1 MKPKS
6 MKEKPRGAMMNILR
20 IKMIDAG
27 NLLKE
32 LDDALDKVVAKKE
45 PESFLKP
52 STLKIEEYQK
62 SIRQI
67 QAQFTDAP
75 KFNEEG
81 AYPQFLSC
89 GLLQVRGKNGANME
103 FLLPKVYPFPPK
115 SLYIE
120 HEKDGQ
126 FLREMLMHLLSSA
139 PLVQLEVI
147 LVDALSLGGIFN
159 LARRLLDK
167 DNDFIYQQRIL
178 TERKEIEEALK
189 HLYEYLKV
197 NLQEKLAG
205 FRDFAHYNEEATDR
219 LPLKVL
225 FLSGVDALS
234 QNALYYLEKIMRF
247 GSKNGVLSFVNLE
260 SEKNN
265 KSAEDLKKHAE
276 FFRDTTSFERFK
288 YLNVEVI
295 NDQGIKSQHMK
306 DFADKIKAYYE
317 KKKAVK
323 RELKDLQR
331 DKEFWT
337 ESSQYEVSVP
347 VGWDINHTEV
357 CFKICKE
364 QNHTLICDHSGSGKS
379 NFLHVLIQNLAFYYD
394 PDEVQLFLLDYKEG
408 VEFNAYTDPNI
419 LEHARLVSVA
429 SSVGFGVSFLSWL
442 CDEIKKRSELFKQFN
457 VKDLSDYRKHEK
469 MPRLIVVI
477 DEFQVLFS
485 DNSTKGKEGVERSL
499 NTLLKKGRSYGVHL
513 VLATQTMRGGEIDS
527 SIKAQIANRIA
538 LPMDA
543 DDSTKILDDDV
554 ACELVRPEGI
564 FNNNGGHQKYHTKMS
579 IPKAPDDFKSF
590 LTKIHAEFNQRNL
603 TPIDRKIYNGE
614 TPLKMPNT
622 LKANE
627 MRLHLGKKVDYEQKD
642 LIVEFESNESHLL
655 VVSQDLNARIALMK
669 LLFQN
674 IKSANK
680 ELVFCN
686 KEKRLIRSFDVQKEY
701 GITPIENA
709 LNALDATTNRPNS
722 ALVIDNLNEAK
733 EWHDKVGAEKLKSFL
748 EKATD
753 NEQYCVIFV
762 HDFKQIKTN
771 YHFDKLR
778 ELLSNHFKQC
788 LAFRCN
794 GENLN
799 AIKNNLPPPSA
810 LNNLN
815 ALLIEL
821 SKDSVTE
828 FRPFSL

>member
-1 MKPKS
+1 
-6 MKEKPRGAMMNILR
+6 
-20 IKMIDAG
+20 MIDAG

-32 LDDALDKVVAKKE
+32 LDDALDEVVAKKE

-52 STLKIEEYQK
+52 IVSPIEDYQK
-62 SIRQI
+62 SVRQI
-67 QAQFTDAP
+67 QAQFTDVP
-75 KFNEEG
+75 QFNEIG

-89 GLLQVRGKNGANME
+89 GLLQVRGKNGTNME

-126 FLREMLMHLLSSA
+126 FLREMLMRLLSSA

-147 LVDALSLGGIFN
+147 LVDALSLEGIFN

-178 TERKEIEEALK
+178 TESKEIEEALK

-205 FRDFAHYNEEATDR
+205 FRDFAHYNENATDP
-219 LPLKVL
+219 LPLKAL

-265 KSAEDLKKHAE
+265 QSAEDLKRYAE
-276 FFRDTTSFERFK
+276 FFRDTTSFECLK
-288 YLNVEVI
+288 YLSVEVI
-295 NDQGIKSQHMK
+295 NDQGIKSQHMQ

-337 ESSQYEVSVP
+337 KSSQHEVSVP
-347 VGWDINHTEV
+347 VGWDINHKEV
-357 CFKICKE
+357 YFEIGNE
-364 QNHTLICDHSGSGKS
+364 QNHTLICGHSGSGKS
-379 NFLHVLIQNLAFYYD
+379 NFLHVLIQNLAFYYA

-408 VEFNAYTDPNI
+408 VEFNAYTDPI

-429 SSVGFGVSFLSWL
+429 SSLGFGVSFLRWL
-442 CDEIKKRSELFKQFN
+442 CDEIKKRSDLFKQFN

-485 DNSTKGKEGVERSL
+485 DKSKGSVERSL

-527 SIKAQIANRIA
+527 SFKAQIANRIA

-554 ACELVRPEGI
+554 ACEIQKPEGI

-603 TPIDRKIYNGE
+603 APIDRKIYNGE

-686 KEKRLIRSFDVQKEY
+686 KEKRLIRSFDAQKEY
-701 GITPIENA
+701 GITPVENA
-709 LNALDATTNRPNS
+709 LNALDAATNRPNS

-733 EWHDKVGAEKLKSFL
+733 ELHDKVGAEKLKSFL
-748 EKATD
+748 EKAID
-753 NEQYCVIFV
+753 NEQYCVIFA
-762 HDFKQIKTN
+762 HDYKQIKNN
-771 YHFDKLR
+771 YHLDKLR
-778 ELLSNHFKQC
+778 ELLNNHFKQC

-799 AIKNNLPPPSA
+799 ALKSDLPSPSKP
-810 LNNLN
+810 N
-815 ALLIEL
+815 ALFVEL
-821 SKDSVTE
+821 SKDSHTE

>member
-1 MKPKS
+1 
-6 MKEKPRGAMMNILR
+6 
-20 IKMIDAG
+20 MIDAG

-52 STLKIEEYQK
+52 IVSQIEEYQK

-67 QAQFTDAP
+67 QAQFIDAP
-75 KFNEEG
+75 QFNETS
-81 AYPQFLSC
+81 AYPKFLSC
-89 GLLQVRGKNGANME
+89 GLLHVRGKNGANME

-126 FLREMLMHLLSSA
+126 FLREMLMRLLSSA
-139 PLVQLEVI
+139 PLVQLEVV

-159 LARRLLDK
+159 LARRLLNK

-178 TERKEIEEALK
+178 TESKEIEEALK

-205 FRDFAHYNEEATDR
+205 YKDFVHYNENKKDP
-219 LPLKVL
+219 LPLKAL

-234 QNALYYLEKIMRF
+234 KDALYYLEKIMRF

-265 KSAEDLKKHAE
+265 KSAEDLKRYAE
-276 FFRDTTSFERFK
+276 FFKDTTSFERLK
-288 YLNVEVI
+288 YLNVEIV
-295 NDQGIKSQHMK
+295 NDQGIKSQHMQ
-306 DFADKIKAYYE
+306 DFADRIKAYYRQ
-317 KKKAVK
+317 KKEVK

-347 VGWDINHTEV
+347 VGWDINHKEV
-357 CFKICKE
+357 CFEIGNE
-364 QNHTLICDHSGSGKS
+364 QNHTLICGHSGSGKS
-379 NFLHVLIQNLAFYYD
+379 NFLHVLIQNLAFYYA

-408 VEFNAYTDPNI
+408 VEFNAYTNPSP

-429 SSVGFGVSFLSWL
+429 SSVGFGMSFLSWL
-442 CDEIKKRSELFKQFN
+442 CDEIKKRSELFKQFK

-469 MPRLIVVI
+469 MPRLIVVV

-485 DNSTKGKEGVERSL
+485 DKSTQVKGSVERSL

-543 DDSTKILDDDV
+543 DDSAKILDDDA

-579 IPKAPDDFKSF
+579 IPKAPDDFTAFIK
-590 LTKIHAEFNQRNL
+590 KIHEEFNQRNL
-603 TPIDRKIYNGE
+603 ALIDRKIYNGE
-614 TPLKMPNT
+614 TALKMPNT

-627 MRLHLGKKVDYEQKD
+627 MRLHLDKKVDYEQKD
-642 LIVEFESNESHLL
+642 LIVEFENNESHLL

-686 KEKRLIRSFDVQKEY
+686 KEKRLIRSFDAQKEY

-709 LNALDATTNRPNS
+709 LNALDAATNRPNS

-733 EWHDKVGAEKLKSFL
+733 EWHDKVAVEKLKSFL

-753 NEQYCVIFV
+753 NEQYCVIFA
-762 HDFKQIKTN
+762 HDYKQIKNN
-771 YHFDKLR
+771 YHLDKLR
-778 ELLSNHFKQC
+778 ELLNNHFKQR

-794 GENLN
+794 RENLN
-799 AIKNNLPPPSA
+799 ALKSGLPLPSE
-810 LNNLN
+810 LN
-815 ALLIEL
+815 ALFIEL
-821 SKDSVTE
+821 SKDSHTE

>member
-1 MKPKS
+1 
-6 MKEKPRGAMMNILR
+6 
-20 IKMIDAG
+20 MIDAG

-52 STLKIEEYQK
+52 IVSQIEDYQK

-75 KFNEEG
+75 QFNETTT
-81 AYPQFLSC
+81 YPKFLSC
-89 GLLQVRGKNGANME
+89 GLLEIKGKNGANMD
-103 FLLPKVYPFPPK
+103 FCLPKVYPFPPK

-126 FLREMLMHLLSSA
+126 FLREMLMRLLSSA

-178 TERKEIEEALK
+178 TESKEIEEALK

-205 FRDFAHYNEEATDR
+205 YKDFAHYNEDATDP
-219 LPLKVL
+219 LPLKAL

-234 QNALYYLEKIMRF
+234 KDALYYLEKIMRF

-295 NDQGIKSQHMK
+295 NDQGIKSQHMQ
-306 DFADKIKAYYE
+306 DFADKIKAYY
-317 KKKAVK
+317 KQKKAVK

-337 ESSQYEVSVP
+337 KSSQHEVSVP
-347 VGWDINHTEV
+347 VGWDINHKEV
-357 CFKICKE
+357 CFEIGNA

-408 VEFNAYTDPNI
+408 VEFNAYTDPI

-429 SSVGFGVSFLSWL
+429 SSVGFGMSFLRWL
-442 CDEIKKRSELFKQFN
+442 CDEIKKRSELFKQFK

-485 DNSTKGKEGVERSL
+485 DNSTKGKESVERSL

-513 VLATQTMRGGEIDS
+513 ILATQTMRGGEIDS

-543 DDSTKILDDDV
+543 DDSAKILDDDA

-603 TPIDRKIYNGE
+603 APIEHKIYNGE
-614 TPLKMPNT
+614 KPLEMPNT
-622 LKANE
+622 LKANG
-627 MRLHLGKKVDYEQKD
+627 MRLHLGKEADYEQKD
-642 LIVEFESNESHLL
+642 LIVGFESNESHLL

-686 KEKRLIRSFDVQKEY
+686 KEKRLIRFFDAQKEY
-701 GITPIENA
+701 GITPVENI
-709 LNALDATTNRPNS
+709 LSVLDTAISPNS
-722 ALVIDNLNEAK
+722 VLMVDNLNEAK
-733 EWHDKVGAEKLKSFL
+733 ELHDKIGVEKLRSFL

-753 NEQYCVIFV
+753 NEQYCVIFA
-762 HDFKQIKTN
+762 HDFRQIKSN
-771 YHFDKLR
+771 YHFDKLK
-778 ELLSNHFKQC
+778 ELLNNHFKQC

-794 GENLN
+794 EENLN
-799 AIKNNLPPPSA
+799 ALQSGLPSPSEH
-810 LNNLN
+810 N
-815 ALLIEL
+815 ALFVEL
-821 SKDSVTE
+821 SKDSRTE
-828 FRPFSL
+828 FRPFSLQD

>member
-1 MKPKS
+1 
-6 MKEKPRGAMMNILR
+6 
-20 IKMIDAG
+20 MIDAG

-52 STLKIEEYQK
+52 IVSPIEDYQK

-75 KFNEEG
+75 QFNETTT
-81 AYPQFLSC
+81 YPKFLSC

-126 FLREMLMHLLSSA
+126 FLREMLMRLLSSA

-147 LVDALSLGGIFN
+147 LIDALSLGGIFK
-159 LARRLLDK
+159 LARRLLNK
-167 DNDFIYQQRIL
+167 DNDFIYQKRIL
-178 TERKEIEEALK
+178 TESKEIEEALK

-205 FRDFAHYNEEATDR
+205 FRDFAHYNENATDP
-219 LPLKVL
+219 LPLKAL

-265 KSAEDLKKHAE
+265 QSAEDLKRYAE
-276 FFRDTTSFERFK
+276 FFKDTTSFERLK

-295 NDQGIKSQHMK
+295 NDQGIKSQHMQ
-306 DFADKIKAYYE
+306 DFADKIKAYYKQ
-317 KKKAVK
+317 KKEVK

-337 ESSQYEVSVP
+337 KSSQHEVSVP
-347 VGWDINHTEV
+347 VGWDINHKEV
-357 CFKICKE
+357 CFKIGNE

-379 NFLHVLIQNLAFYYD
+379 NFLHVLIQNLAFYYA
-394 PDEVQLFLLDYKEG
+394 PNEVQLFLLDYKEG
-408 VEFNAYTDPNI
+408 VEFNAYVADPA

-429 SSVGFGVSFLSWL
+429 SLISYGITFLKWL
-442 CDEIKKRSELFKQFN
+442 CDEMEKRSELFKQFN

-485 DNSTKGKEGVERSL
+485 DNSTQVKESVEQPL
-499 NTLLKKGRSYGVHL
+499 NTLLKKGRSYGVYL
-513 VLATQTMRGGEIDS
+513 ALATQTMRGTDINPS
-527 SIKAQIANRIA
+527 FKAQIANRIA

-543 DDSTKILDDDV
+543 EDSSSVLGDDA

-564 FNNNGGHQKYHTKMS
+564 FNNNGGNRKYHTKMS
-579 IPKAPDDFKSF
+579 IPKAPDDFKPF
-590 LTKIHAEFNQRNL
+590 IKKIHEEFNQRNL
-603 TPIDRKIYNGE
+603 APIDRKIYNGE
-614 TPLKMPNT
+614 TALKMPNT

-642 LIVEFESNESHLL
+642 LIVGFESNESHLL
-655 VVSQDLNARIALMK
+655 VVSQDLSARIALMK
-669 LLFQN
+669 LFAQN
-674 IKSANK
+674 FKTANK
-680 ELVFCN
+680 ELLFYN
-686 KEKRLIRSFDVQKEY
+686 AEKRLVRELDELKKHH
-701 GITPIENA
+701 ITPMQSP
-709 LNALDATTNRPNS
+709 LWSVLDTAMNPNS

-733 EWHDKVGAEKLKSFL
+733 ELHDKVGAEKLKSFL
-748 EKATD
+748 EKAID
-753 NEQYCVIFV
+753 NEQYCVIFA
-762 HDFKQIKTN
+762 HDFRQIKTN
-771 YHFDKLR
+771 YHFDKLK
-778 ELLSNHFKQC
+778 ELLNNHFKQC

-794 GENLN
+794 GENLS
-799 AIKNNLPPPSA
+799 AIQSGLSSPSK
-810 LNNLN
+810 LN
-815 ALLIEL
+815 ALFVEL
-821 SKDSVTE
+821 SKDSHTE

>member
-1 MKPKS
+1 
-6 MKEKPRGAMMNILR
+6 
-20 IKMIDAG
+20 MIDVNG
-27 NLLKE
+27 LLKE
-32 LDDALDKVVAKKE
+32 LDDALDKVVPKKE

-52 STLKIEEYQK
+52 IASPIEDYQK
-62 SIRQI
+62 SVRQI

-81 AYPQFLSC
+81 AYPKFLSC
-89 GLLQVRGKNGANME
+89 GLLHVRGKNGANME

-126 FLREMLMHLLSSA
+126 FLREMLMRLLSSV

-147 LVDALSLGGIFN
+147 LIDALSLGGIFN

-167 DNDFIYQQRIL
+167 NNDFIYQQRIL
-178 TERKEIEEALK
+178 TESKEIEEALK

-205 FRDFAHYNEEATDR
+205 FRDFAHYNEKEKDR
-219 LPLKVL
+219 LPLKAL

-265 KSAEDLKKHAE
+265 QSAEDLKKHAE
-276 FFRDTTSFERFK
+276 FFKDTTSFERLK
-288 YLNVEVI
+288 YLSVEVI
-295 NDQGIKSQHMK
+295 NDHGIQPQHMQ
-306 DFADKIKAYYE
+306 DFADRIKAYYRQ
-317 KKKAVK
+317 KKEVK
-323 RELKDLQR
+323 RELKDLQK

-337 ESSQYEVSVP
+337 KSSQYEVVVP
-347 VGWDINHTEV
+347 VGWDINHKEV
-357 CFKICKE
+357 CFEIGNE

-379 NFLHVLIQNLAFYYD
+379 NFLHVLIQNLAFYYA

-408 VEFNAYTDPNI
+408 VEFNAYTDPI

-429 SSVGFGVSFLSWL
+429 SSVGFGMSFLSWL
-442 CDEIKKRSELFKQFN
+442 CDEIKKRSELFKQFK

-485 DNSTKGKEGVERSL
+485 DNKSTKAVEGHL

-513 VLATQTMRGGEIDS
+513 ILATQTMRGGEIDS

-543 DDSTKILDDDV
+543 EDSSKIFDNDA

-603 TPIDRKIYNGE
+603 APIDRKIYNGE
-614 TPLKMPNT
+614 IPLKMPNI

-642 LIVEFESNESHLL
+642 LIVEFENNESHLL

-701 GITPIENA
+701 GITLVENI
-709 LNALDATTNRPNS
+709 LSVLDTAISPNS
-722 ALVIDNLNEAK
+722 VLMVDNLNEAK
-733 EWHDKVGAEKLKSFL
+733 ELHDKVGVEKLKSFL
-748 EKATD
+748 EKAID
-753 NEQYCVIFV
+753 NEQYCVIFA
-762 HDFKQIKTN
+762 HDYKQIKNN
-771 YHFDKLR
+771 YHLDKLR
-778 ELLSNHFKQC
+778 ELLNNHFKQC
-788 LAFRCN
+788 LAFKCN

-799 AIKNNLPPPSA
+799 ALKSNLPSPSE
-810 LNNLN
+810 LN
-815 ALLIEL
+815 ALFIEL
-821 SKDSVTE
+821 SKDSHTE
-828 FRPFSL
+828 FRPFSLQG

>member
-1 MKPKS
+1 
-6 MKEKPRGAMMNILR
+6 
-20 IKMIDAG
+20 MIDAG

-62 SIRQI
+62 NIRQI

-75 KFNEEG
+75 QFNEEG

-126 FLREMLMHLLSSA
+126 FLREMLMRLLSST

-167 DNDFIYQQRIL
+167 DNDFIYQKRIL
-178 TERKEIEEALK
+178 TESKEIEEALK

-205 FRDFAHYNEEATDR
+205 YRDFAHYNENATDP
-219 LPLKVL
+219 LPLKAL

-265 KSAEDLKKHAE
+265 QSAEDLKRYAE
-276 FFRDTTSFERFK
+276 FFKDRTSFERLK
-288 YLNVEVI
+288 YLNVEII

-306 DFADKIKAYYE
+306 DFADKIKAYYKQ
-317 KKKAVK
+317 KKEVK
-323 RELKDLQR
+323 RELKDLQK
-331 DKEFWT
+331 DEKFWT
-337 ESSQYEVSVP
+337 KSSQYEVSVP
-347 VGWDINHTEV
+347 VGWDINHKEV
-357 CFKICKE
+357 CFEIGNT

-379 NFLHVLIQNLAFYYD
+379 NFLHVLIQNLAFYYA

-408 VEFNAYTDPNI
+408 VEFNAYTNPSP

-429 SSVGFGVSFLSWL
+429 SSVGFGMSFLSWL
-442 CDEIKKRSELFKQFN
+442 CDEIKKRSDRFKQFN

-485 DNSTKGKEGVERSL
+485 DKSKGSVERSL

-513 VLATQTMRGGEIDS
+513 ILATQTMRGGEIDS

-538 LPMDA
+538 LHMDA
-543 DDSTKILDDDV
+543 DDSSSVLGDDV
-554 ACELVRPEGI
+554 AREIQKPEGI
-564 FNNNGGHQKYHTKMS
+564 FNNNGGHKKYHTKMS

-603 TPIDRKIYNGE
+603 TPIDRKIYSGE

-655 VVSQDLNARIALMK
+655 VVSQNLQDRIALMK

-674 IKSANK
+674 VKSANK
-680 ELVFCN
+680 ESVFCN

-701 GITPIENA
+701 GITPVENI
-709 LNALDATTNRPNS
+709 LSVLDTAMNPNS
-722 ALVIDNLNEAK
+722 VLVIDNLNEAK
-733 EWHDKVGAEKLKSFL
+733 ELHDKVGAEKLKSFL
-748 EKATD
+748 EKAID
-753 NEQYCVIFV
+753 NEQYCVIFA
-762 HDFKQIKTN
+762 HDFRQIKTN
-771 YHFDKLR
+771 YDLSKLK

-799 AIKNNLPPPSA
+799 ALQSGLSSPSK
-810 LNNLN
+810 LN

-821 SKDSVTE
+821 SKDSRTE
-828 FRPFSL
+828 FRPFSLQD

>member
-1 MKPKS
+1 
-6 MKEKPRGAMMNILR
+6 
-20 IKMIDAG
+20 MIDVG

-32 LDDALDKVVAKKE
+32 LDDALDKVIAQKE
-45 PESFLKP
+45 PESFLRP

-62 SIRQI
+62 SIRKI

-75 KFNEEG
+75 QFNETTT
-81 AYPQFLSC
+81 YPQFLSC
-89 GLLQVRGKNGANME
+89 GLLHVRGKNGANME

-126 FLREMLMHLLSSA
+126 FLREMLMRLLSSA

-159 LARRLLDK
+159 LARKLLKKDDK
-167 DNDFIYQQRIL
+167 DDKNNDFIYQQRIL
-178 TERKEIEEALK
+178 TESKEIEEALK

-205 FRDFAHYNEEATDR
+205 YRDFAHYNENATDP
-219 LPLKVL
+219 LPLKAL

-265 KSAEDLKKHAE
+265 QSAEDLKRYAE
-276 FFRDTTSFERFK
+276 FFKDTTSFERFK

-317 KKKAVK
+317 KKKVVK
-323 RELKDLQR
+323 SELKALQK
-331 DKEFWT
+331 DEEFWT
-337 ESSQYEVSVP
+337 KSSQHEVSVP
-347 VGWDINHTEV
+347 VGWDINHKEV
-357 CFKICKE
+357 CFEIGE
-364 QNHTLICDHSGSGKS
+364 AQNHTLICDHSGSGKS

-394 PDEVQLFLLDYKEG
+394 PNEVQLFLLDYKEG
-408 VEFNAYTDPNI
+408 VEFNAYTNPI

-429 SSVGFGVSFLSWL
+429 SSVGFGMNFLSWL
-442 CDEIKKRSELFKQFN
+442 CKEMQERANLFKQFN

-469 MPRLIVVI
+469 MPRLIVVV

-485 DNSTKGKEGVERSL
+485 DNSTKGKESVERSL

-513 VLATQTMRGGEIDS
+513 ILATQTMRGGEIDS
-527 SIKAQIANRIA
+527 SFKAQIANRIA

-543 DDSTKILDDDV
+543 EDSSSVLGDDA

-564 FNNNGGHQKYHTKMS
+564 FNNNGGNRKYHTKMS

-603 TPIDRKIYNGE
+603 APIDRKIYNGE

-627 MRLHLGKKVDYEQKD
+627 MRLHLGKTVDYEQKD

-669 LLFQN
+669 LFAQN
-674 IKSANK
+674 FKTANK
-680 ELVFCN
+680 ELLFYN
-686 KEKRLIRSFDVQKEY
+686 AEKRLVRELDELKKHH
-701 GITPIENA
+701 ITPMQGP
-709 LNALDATTNRPNS
+709 LGSVLDTAMNPNS
-722 ALVIDNLNEAK
+722 VLMVDNLNEAK
-733 EWHDKVGAEKLKSFL
+733 ELHDKVGAEKLRSFL

-753 NEQYCVIFV
+753 NEQYCVIFA
-762 HDFKQIKTN
+762 HDYRQIKTN
-771 YHFDKLR
+771 YHFDKLK
-778 ELLSNHFKQC
+778 ELLNNHFKQC

-794 GENLN
+794 EENLN
-799 AIKNNLPPPSA
+799 ALQSGLSSPSEH
-810 LNNLN
+810 N
-815 ALLIEL
+815 ALFIEL
-821 SKDSVTE
+821 SKDSRTE
-828 FRPFSL
+828 FRPFSLQD

>member
-1 MKPKS
+1 M
-6 MKEKPRGAMMNILR
+6 
-20 IKMIDAG
+20 
-27 NLLKE
+27 
-32 LDDALDKVVAKKE
+32 
-45 PESFLKP
+45 
-52 STLKIEEYQK
+52 
-62 SIRQI
+62 
-67 QAQFTDAP
+67 
-75 KFNEEG
+75 
-81 AYPQFLSC
+81 
-89 GLLQVRGKNGANME
+89 
-103 FLLPKVYPFPPK
+103 PKVYPFPPK

-126 FLREMLMHLLSSA
+126 FLREMLMRLLSSV

-159 LARRLLDK
+159 LARRLLHK
-167 DNDFIYQQRIL
+167 NNDFIYQQRIL
-178 TERKEIEEALK
+178 TESKEIEEALK

-205 FRDFAHYNEEATDR
+205 FRDFAHYNEKAKDHR
-219 LPLKVL
+219 LPLKAL

-265 KSAEDLKKHAE
+265 QSAEDLKKHAE
-276 FFRDTTSFERFK
+276 SFKDTTSFERFK

-295 NDQGIKSQHMK
+295 NDQGIKSQHMQ

-317 KKKAVK
+317 KNKAVK

-337 ESSQYEVSVP
+337 KSSQYEVVVP
-347 VGWDINHTEV
+347 VGWDINHKEV
-357 CFKICKE
+357 CFEIGNA
-364 QNHTLICDHSGSGKS
+364 QNHTLICGRSGSGKS
-379 NFLHVLIQNLAFYYD
+379 NFLHVLIQNLAFYYN

-408 VEFNAYTDPNI
+408 VEFNAYTDPI

-429 SSVGFGVSFLSWL
+429 SSVGFGMSFLSWL
-442 CDEIKKRSELFKQFN
+442 CDEMKIRSDRFKQFN
-457 VKDLSDYRKHEK
+457 VKDLSDYRKHDE
-469 MPRLIVVI
+469 MPRLIVVV

-485 DNSTKGKEGVERSL
+485 DNKSTKAVEGHL

-603 TPIDRKIYNGE
+603 APIDRKIYNGE
-614 TPLKMPNT
+614 TPLKMPNI

-627 MRLHLGKKVDYEQKD
+627 MRLHLGKEVDYEQKD

-669 LLFQN
+669 LFAQN
-674 IKSANK
+674 FKTANK
-680 ELVFCN
+680 ELLFYN
-686 KEKRLIRSFDVQKEY
+686 AEKRLVRELDELKKHH
-701 GITPIENA
+701 ITPMQGP
-709 LNALDATTNRPNS
+709 LGSVLDTAISPNS
-722 ALVIDNLNEAK
+722 VLMVDNLNEAK
-733 EWHDKVGAEKLKSFL
+733 ELHDKIGVEKLRSFL

-753 NEQYCVIFV
+753 NEQYCIIFA
-762 HDFKQIKTN
+762 HDYKQIKTN
-771 YHFDKLR
+771 YHFDKLK
-778 ELLSNHFKQC
+778 ELLNNHFKQC

-799 AIKNNLPPPSA
+799 ALKIDLPPLSG
-810 LNNLN
+810 LN
-815 ALLIEL
+815 ALFKEF

>member
-1 MKPKS
+1 MT
-6 MKEKPRGAMMNILR
+6 
-20 IKMIDAG
+20 
-27 NLLKE
+27 
-32 LDDALDKVVAKKE
+32 
-45 PESFLKP
+45 ES
-52 STLKIEEYQK
+52 
-62 SIRQI
+62 
-67 QAQFTDAP
+67 
-75 KFNEEG
+75 
-81 AYPQFLSC
+81 
-89 GLLQVRGKNGANME
+89 
-103 FLLPKVYPFPPK
+103 
-115 SLYIE
+115 
-120 HEKDGQ
+120 
-126 FLREMLMHLLSSA
+126 
-139 PLVQLEVI
+139 
-147 LVDALSLGGIFN
+147 
-159 LARRLLDK
+159 
-167 DNDFIYQQRIL
+167 
-178 TERKEIEEALK
+178 KEIEEALK

-205 FRDFAHYNEEATDR
+205 FRDFVHYNEEKEDR
-219 LPLKVL
+219 LPLKAL
-225 FLSGVDALS
+225 FLSGVDTLS
-234 QNALYYLEKIMRF
+234 KDALYYLEKIMRF

-265 KSAEDLKKHAE
+265 KSAEDLKRYAE
-276 FFRDTTSFERFK
+276 FFRDITSFERLK

-295 NDQGIKSQHMK
+295 NDQGIQSQHMQ

-323 RELKDLQR
+323 RELKDLQK
-331 DKEFWT
+331 DEKFWT

-347 VGWDINHTEV
+347 VGWDINHKEV
-357 CFKICKE
+357 CFEIGE
-364 QNHTLICDHSGSGKS
+364 AQNHTLICDHSGSGKS
-379 NFLHVLIQNLAFYYD
+379 NFLHVLIQNLAFYYA
-394 PDEVQLFLLDYKEG
+394 PNEVQLFLLDYKEG
-408 VEFNAYTDPNI
+408 VEFNAYVADPT

-429 SSVGFGVSFLSWL
+429 SSVSYGITFLKWL
-442 CDEIKKRSELFKQFN
+442 CDEMQKRADRFKQFK

-485 DNSTKGKEGVERSL
+485 DNKSTKAVEGHL

-513 VLATQTMRGGEIDS
+513 VLATQTMRGTDINPS
-527 SIKAQIANRIA
+527 FKAQIANRIA

-554 ACELVRPEGI
+554 ACGLQKPEGI

-603 TPIDRKIYNGE
+603 ASIDRKIYNGE
-614 TPLKMPNT
+614 TPLKMPNI

-680 ELVFCN
+680 ELVFYN
-686 KEKRLIRSFDVQKEY
+686 AEKRLVRELDGLKKHH
-701 GITPIENA
+701 ITPMQSP
-709 LNALDATTNRPNS
+709 LMSVLDTAMNPNS
-722 ALVIDNLNEAK
+722 VLMIDNLNEAK
-733 EWHDKVGAEKLKSFL
+733 ELHDKIGVEKLKSFL
-748 EKATD
+748 EKAID
-753 NEQYCVIFV
+753 NEQYCIIFA
-762 HDFKQIKTN
+762 HDYKQIKTN

-778 ELLSNHFKQC
+778 ELLNNHFKQC
-788 LAFRCN
+788 LAFKCN
-794 GENLN
+794 EENLN
-799 AIKNNLPPPSA
+799 ALKSNLPPPSV

-815 ALLIEL
+815 ALFVEL

>member
-1 MKPKS
+1 
-6 MKEKPRGAMMNILR
+6 MKEKLRGAMMNILR

-52 STLKIEEYQK
+52 IVSPIEDYQK
-62 SIRQI
+62 SIRKVQV
-67 QAQFTDAP
+67 QFTDAP
-75 KFNEEG
+75 QFNEEG
-81 AYPQFLSC
+81 AYPKFLSC
-89 GLLQVRGKNGANME
+89 GLLHVSGKNGAN
-103 FLLPKVYPFPPK
+103 
-115 SLYIE
+115 
-120 HEKDGQ
+120 
-126 FLREMLMHLLSSA
+126 REMLMRLLSSA

-167 DNDFIYQQRIL
+167 DNDFIYQKRIL
-178 TERKEIEEALK
+178 TESKEIEEALK

-205 FRDFAHYNEEATDR
+205 FRDFAHYNEYATDP
-219 LPLKVL
+219 LPLKAL

-265 KSAEDLKKHAE
+265 QSAEDLKRYAE
-276 FFRDTTSFERFK
+276 FFKDRTSFECLK
-288 YLNVEVI
+288 YLNAEVI
-295 NDQGIKSQHMK
+295 NDQGIKSQRMK

-323 RELKDLQR
+323 RELKDLQK
-331 DKEFWT
+331 DEKFWT
-337 ESSQYEVSVP
+337 ESSQFKVSVP
-347 VGWDINHTEV
+347 VGWDINHKEV
-357 CFKICKE
+357 CFEIGE
-364 QNHTLICDHSGSGKS
+364 AQNHTLICDHSGSGKS
-379 NFLHVLIQNLAFYYD
+379 NFLHVLIQNLAFYYA
-394 PDEVQLFLLDYKEG
+394 PNEVQLFLLDYKEG
-408 VEFNAYTDPNI
+408 VEFNTYTDPNI
-419 LEHARLVSVA
+419 LEHVRLVSVA
-429 SSVGFGVSFLSWL
+429 SSVGYGMSFLSWL
-442 CDEIKKRSELFKQFN
+442 CKEMQKRAELFKQFN

-485 DNSTKGKEGVERSL
+485 DKSTQVKGSVERSL

-513 VLATQTMRGGEIDS
+513 ILATQTMRGTDINR
-527 SIKAQIANRIA
+527 SIMAQIANRIA

-543 DDSTKILDDDV
+543 DDSTKILDDDA
-554 ACELVRPEGI
+554 ACELVRLEGI
-564 FNNNGGHQKYHTKMS
+564 FNNNGGNRKYHTKMN
-579 IPKAPDDFKSF
+579 IPKAPDDFKSS

-627 MRLHLGKKVDYEQKD
+627 MRLHLGKEVDYEQKD

-669 LLFQN
+669 LFAQN
-674 IKSANK
+674 FKTANK
-680 ELVFCN
+680 ELLFYN
-686 KEKRLIRSFDVQKEY
+686 AEKRLVRELDELKKHH
-701 GITPIENA
+701 ITPMQGP
-709 LNALDATTNRPNS
+709 LGSVLDTAMNPNS
-722 ALVIDNLNEAK
+722 TLVIDNLNEAK
-733 EWHDKVGAEKLKSFL
+733 ELHDKVGAEKLKSFL
-748 EKATD
+748 EKAID
-753 NEQYCVIFV
+753 NEQYCVIFA
-762 HDFKQIKTN
+762 HDFRQIKTN
-771 YHFDKLR
+771 YHFDKLK
-778 ELLSNHFKQC
+778 ELLNNHFKQC

-799 AIKNNLPPPSA
+799 ALQSGLSSPSK
-810 LNNLN
+810 LN
-815 ALLIEL
+815 ALLIEF
-821 SKDSVTE
+821 SKDSRTE
-828 FRPFSL
+828 FRPFSLQD

>member
-1 MKPKS
+1 
-6 MKEKPRGAMMNILR
+6 MKEKPRDAMMNILR

-27 NLLKE
+27 ILLKE
-32 LDDALDKVVAKKE
+32 LDDALDRVIAKKE

-52 STLKIEEYQK
+52 IVSPIEDYQK
-62 SIRQI
+62 SFRQI

-75 KFNEEG
+75 QFNETTT
-81 AYPQFLSC
+81 YPQFLSC

-126 FLREMLMHLLSSA
+126 FLREMLMRLLSSA
-139 PLVQLEVI
+139 PLVQLEIV

-159 LARRLLDK
+159 LARRLLNK

-178 TERKEIEEALK
+178 TESKEIEEALK

-205 FRDFAHYNEEATDR
+205 FRDFAHYNENATDR
-219 LPLKVL
+219 LPLKAL

-234 QNALYYLEKIMRF
+234 QDALYYLEKIMRF

-265 KSAEDLKKHAE
+265 QSAEDLKKHAE
-276 FFRDTTSFERFK
+276 FFKDTTSFERLK

-295 NDQGIKSQHMK
+295 NDQGIKSQHMQ
-306 DFADKIKAYYE
+306 DFADRIKAYYRQ
-317 KKKAVK
+317 KKEVK

-337 ESSQYEVSVP
+337 KSSQYEVSVP
-347 VGWDINHTEV
+347 VGWDINHKEV
-357 CFKICKE
+357 CFEIGNA
-364 QNHTLICDHSGSGKS
+364 QNHTLICGCSGSGKS
-379 NFLHVLIQNLAFYYD
+379 NFLHALIQNLAFYYD

-408 VEFNAYTDPNI
+408 VEFNAYADPI

-429 SSVGFGVSFLSWL
+429 SSVGFGMSFLSWL
-442 CDEIKKRSELFKQFN
+442 CDEIQKRADRFKQFN
-457 VKDLSDYRKHEK
+457 VKDLSDYRKHDE

-485 DNSTKGKEGVERSL
+485 DNKSTKAVEGHL

-513 VLATQTMRGGEIDS
+513 VLATQTMRGTDINPS
-527 SIKAQIANRIA
+527 FKAQIANRIA

-543 DDSTKILDDDV
+543 EDSSSVLGDDA

-564 FNNNGGHQKYHTKMS
+564 FNNNGEHQKYHTKMS
-579 IPKAPDDFKSF
+579 IPKAPDGFKSF

-603 TPIDRKIYNGE
+603 ASIDRRIYNGE

-622 LKANE
+622 LKADE
-627 MRLHLGKKVDYEQKD
+627 MRLHLGKTVDYEQKD

-655 VVSQDLNARIALMK
+655 VVSQDLSARIALMK

-686 KEKRLIRSFDVQKEY
+686 KEKRLIRSFDTRKEY

-753 NEQYCVIFV
+753 NEQYCVIFA
-762 HDFKQIKTN
+762 HDYKQIKTN
-771 YHFDKLR
+771 YHLDKLR

-788 LAFRCN
+788 LAFGCN
-794 GENLN
+794 EDNLN
-799 AIKNNLPPPSA
+799 ALKSNLPSPSK
-810 LNNLN
+810 LN

-821 SKDSVTE
+821 SKDSHTE
-828 FRPFSL
+828 FRPFSLQC

>member
-1 MKPKS
+1 
-6 MKEKPRGAMMNILR
+6 MMNILR
-20 IKMIDAG
+20 INMIDAG

-52 STLKIEEYQK
+52 IVSPIEDYQK
-62 SIRQI
+62 SIRQV

-81 AYPQFLSC
+81 AYPKFLSC
-89 GLLQVRGKNGANME
+89 GLLHVRGKNGANME

-126 FLREMLMHLLSSA
+126 FLREMLMRLLSSA
-139 PLVQLEVI
+139 PLVQLEIV

-167 DNDFIYQQRIL
+167 DNDFIYQKRIL
-178 TERKEIEEALK
+178 TESKEIEEALK

-205 FRDFAHYNEEATDR
+205 FRDFAHYNENATDP
-219 LPLKVL
+219 LPLKAL

-276 FFRDTTSFERFK
+276 FFKDRTSFECLK
-288 YLNVEVI
+288 YLSVEVI

-317 KKKAVK
+317 KKKVVK
-323 RELKDLQR
+323 SELKALQK
-331 DKEFWT
+331 DEKFWT
-337 ESSQYEVSVP
+337 ESSQHEVSVP
-347 VGWDINHTEV
+347 VGWDINHKKV
-357 CFKICKE
+357 CFEIGNA

-379 NFLHVLIQNLAFYYD
+379 NFLHVLIQNLAFYYA

-408 VEFNAYTDPNI
+408 VEFNAYTDPI

-429 SSVGFGVSFLSWL
+429 SSVGFGMSFLRWL
-442 CDEIKKRSELFKQFN
+442 CKEMQERANLFKQFK

-469 MPRLIVVI
+469 MPRLIVVV
-477 DEFQVLFS
+477 DEFQVLFG
-485 DNSTKGKEGVERSL
+485 DNKSTKAVEGHL

-513 VLATQTMRGGEIDS
+513 VLATQTMRGTDINPS
-527 SIKAQIANRIA
+527 FKAQIANRIA

-543 DDSTKILDDDV
+543 DDSAKILDDDA

-603 TPIDRKIYNGE
+603 APIDRKIYNGE

-669 LLFQN
+669 LFAQN
-674 IKSANK
+674 FKTANK
-680 ELVFCN
+680 ELLFYN
-686 KEKRLIRSFDVQKEY
+686 AEKRLVRELDELKKHH
-701 GITPIENA
+701 ITPMQGP
-709 LNALDATTNRPNS
+709 LGSVLDTAMNPNS
-722 ALVIDNLNEAK
+722 VLMVDNLNEAK
-733 EWHDKVGAEKLKSFL
+733 ELHDKVGAEKLKSFL

-753 NEQYCVIFV
+753 NEQYCIIFA
-762 HDFKQIKTN
+762 HDFKQIQAN
-771 YHFDKLR
+771 YNLDKLK
-778 ELLSNHFKQC
+778 ELLNNHFKQC

-815 ALLIEL
+815 VLLIEL
-821 SKDSVTE
+821 SKDNHTE

>member
-1 MKPKS
+1 
-6 MKEKPRGAMMNILR
+6 
-20 IKMIDAG
+20 MIDAG

-32 LDDALDKVVAKKE
+32 LDDALDKVVPKKE
-45 PESFLKP
+45 PESFLKL

-67 QAQFTDAP
+67 QVQFTDAP

-81 AYPQFLSC
+81 AYPKFLSC
-89 GLLQVRGKNGANME
+89 GLLEIKGKNGANME

-126 FLREMLMHLLSSA
+126 FLREMLMHLLSST

-147 LVDALSLGGIFN
+147 LVDALNLGGIFN

-167 DNDFIYQQRIL
+167 NNDFIYQQRIL
-178 TERKEIEEALK
+178 TESKETEEALK

-205 FRDFAHYNEEATDR
+205 YKDFADYNEKAQDS
-219 LPLKVL
+219 LPLKAL
-225 FLSGVDALS
+225 FLSGVDSLS
-234 QNALYYLEKIMRF
+234 KDALYYLEKIMRF

-265 KSAEDLKKHAE
+265 KSAEDLKRYAE
-276 FFRDTTSFERFK
+276 FFKDRTSFERLK
-288 YLNVEVI
+288 YLSVEVI
-295 NDQGIKSQHMK
+295 NDHGIQSKHMQ

-323 RELKDLQR
+323 RELKDLQK
-331 DKEFWT
+331 DEKFWT
-337 ESSQYEVSVP
+337 ESSQSKVSVP
-347 VGWDINHTEV
+347 MGWDINHKEV
-357 CFKICKE
+357 CFEIGE
-364 QNHTLICDHSGSGKS
+364 AQNHTLICDHSGSGKS

-394 PDEVQLFLLDYKEG
+394 PDEVQLFLLDYKER
-408 VEFNAYTDPNI
+408 VEFNAYTNPI

-429 SSVGFGVSFLSWL
+429 SSVGFGMSFLSWL
-442 CDEIKKRSELFKQFN
+442 CDEMKIRSELFKQFK

-469 MPRLIVVI
+469 MPRLIVVV

-485 DNSTKGKEGVERSL
+485 DKSTQVKGSVERSL

-527 SIKAQIANRIA
+527 NIKAQIANRIA

-543 DDSTKILDDDV
+543 DDSAKILDDDA
-554 ACELVRPEGI
+554 ACEIQKPEGI

-579 IPKAPDDFKSF
+579 IPKAPDDFTAFIK
-590 LTKIHAEFNQRNL
+590 KIYEEFNQRNL
-603 TPIDRKIYNGE
+603 APIDRKIYNGE
-614 TPLKMPNT
+614 TALKMPNT

-686 KEKRLIRSFDVQKEY
+686 KEKRLIRSFDTRKEY
-701 GITPIENA
+701 GITPVENI
-709 LNALDATTNRPNS
+709 LSVLDTAMNPNS

-733 EWHDKVGAEKLKSFL
+733 ELHDKVGAEKLKSFL

-753 NEQYCVIFV
+753 NEQYCIIFA
-762 HDFKQIKTN
+762 HDYKQINN
-771 YHFDKLR
+771 YHLDELRKL
-778 ELLSNHFKQC
+778 LDNHFKQR

-799 AIKNNLPPPSA
+799 ALQSGLSSPSK
-810 LNNLN
+810 LN

-828 FRPFSL
+828 FRPFNLQD

>member
-1 MKPKS
+1 
-6 MKEKPRGAMMNILR
+6 
-20 IKMIDAG
+20 MIDAS

-45 PESFLKP
+45 PESFLRP
-52 STLKIEEYQK
+52 SILKIEEYQK

-67 QAQFTDAP
+67 QAQFTDMP
-75 KFNEEG
+75 KFNETTT
-81 AYPQFLSC
+81 YPQFLSC
-89 GLLQVRGKNGANME
+89 GLLQVRGKNGTNME

-126 FLREMLMHLLSSA
+126 FLREMLMRLLSSA

-147 LVDALSLGGIFN
+147 LIDALSLGGIFN

-178 TERKEIEEALK
+178 TESKEIEEALK

-205 FRDFAHYNEEATDR
+205 YRDFAHYNENATDP
-219 LPLKVL
+219 LPLKAL

-234 QNALYYLEKIMRF
+234 KDALYYLEKIMRF

-276 FFRDTTSFERFK
+276 FFRDTTSFERLK

-295 NDQGIKSQHMK
+295 NDQGIKSQHMQ
-306 DFADKIKAYYE
+306 DFADKIKAYYKQ
-317 KKKAVK
+317 KKEVK

-337 ESSQYEVSVP
+337 KSSQHEVSVP
-347 VGWDINHTEV
+347 VGWDINHKEV
-357 CFKICKE
+357 CFEIGKE
-364 QNHTLICDHSGSGKS
+364 QNHTLICGRSGSGKS
-379 NFLHVLIQNLAFYYD
+379 NFLHVLIQNLAFYYA

-408 VEFNAYTDPNI
+408 VEFNAYTDPI

-429 SSVGFGVSFLSWL
+429 SLVSYGITFLKWL
-442 CDEIKKRSELFKQFN
+442 CDEMEKRAELFKQFN
-457 VKDLSDYRKHEK
+457 VKDLNNYRKHEK

-485 DNSTKGKEGVERSL
+485 DNSTKGKESVERSL

-513 VLATQTMRGGEIDS
+513 VLATQTMRNIGISD
-527 SIKAQIANRIA
+527 SIKGQIANRIA

-543 DDSTKILDDDV
+543 DDSSKILDDDA

-564 FNNNGGHQKYHTKMS
+564 FNNNGGHKKYHTKMS

-603 TPIDRKIYNGE
+603 APIDRKIYNGE
-614 TPLKMPNT
+614 TALKMPNI

-627 MRLHLGKKVDYEQKD
+627 MRLHLGKEVDYEQKD
-642 LIVEFESNESHLL
+642 LIVEFENNESHLL

-686 KEKRLIRSFDVQKEY
+686 KEKRLIRSFDAQKEY
-701 GITPIENA
+701 GITTVENI
-709 LNALDATTNRPNS
+709 LSVLDTAMNPNS
-722 ALVIDNLNEAK
+722 ALVVDNLNEAK
-733 EWHDKVGAEKLKSFL
+733 ELHDKVGAEKLKSFL

-753 NEQYCVIFV
+753 NEQYCIIFV
-762 HDFKQIKTN
+762 HDFRQIKTN
-771 YHFDKLR
+771 YHFDKLK
-778 ELLSNHFKQC
+778 ELLNHHFKQC
-788 LAFRCN
+788 LAFKCN

-799 AIKNNLPPPSA
+799 ALQSGLPSPSKP
-810 LNNLN
+810 N

-821 SKDSVTE
+821 SKDSHTE

>member
-1 MKPKS
+1 

-32 LDDALDKVVAKKE
+32 LDDALDRVVAKKE

-52 STLKIEEYQK
+52 IVSPIEDYQK
-62 SIRQI
+62 SVRQI

-81 AYPQFLSC
+81 TYPKFLSC
-89 GLLQVRGKNGANME
+89 GLLQVRGKNGTNME

-126 FLREMLMHLLSSA
+126 FLREMLMRLLSSA

-147 LVDALSLGGIFN
+147 LVDALSLEGIFN

-178 TERKEIEEALK
+178 TESKEIEEALK

-205 FRDFAHYNEEATDR
+205 YKNFAHYNENATDP
-219 LPLKVL
+219 LPLKAL

-265 KSAEDLKKHAE
+265 QSAEDLKKHAE
-276 FFRDTTSFERFK
+276 FFRDNKSFERLK

-295 NDQGIKSQHMK
+295 NDQGIKSQHMQ
-306 DFADKIKAYYE
+306 DFADKIKAYYKQ
-317 KKKAVK
+317 KKEVK
-323 RELKDLQR
+323 RELKDLQK
-331 DKEFWT
+331 DEKFWT
-337 ESSQYEVSVP
+337 KSSQSKVSVP
-347 VGWDINHTEV
+347 VGWDINHKEV
-357 CFKICKE
+357 CFEIGE
-364 QNHTLICDHSGSGKS
+364 AQNHTLICDHSGSGKS
-379 NFLHVLIQNLAFYYD
+379 NFLHVLIQNLAFYYA

-408 VEFNAYTDPNI
+408 VEFNAYTDPI

-429 SSVGFGVSFLSWL
+429 SSVGFGVGFLSWL
-442 CDEIKKRSELFKQFN
+442 DKEMKKRGELFKQFN
-457 VKDLSDYRKHEK
+457 VKDLSDYRKHGE

-485 DNSTKGKEGVERSL
+485 DSTTKEKERAERYL
-499 NTLLKKGRSYGVHL
+499 TTILKKGRSYGVHL
-513 VLATQTMRGGEIDS
+513 ILATQTMRGADINKS
-527 SIKAQIANRIA
+527 LMAQIANRIA

-543 DDSTKILDDDV
+543 EDSDSILGDDA

-564 FNNNGGHQKYHTKMS
+564 FNNNGGHKKYHTKMS
-579 IPKAPDDFKSF
+579 IPKAPDDFTPFIK
-590 LTKIHAEFNQRNL
+590 KIHGEFNQRNL
-603 TPIDRKIYNGE
+603 APIERKIYNGE
-614 TPLKMPNT
+614 TALKMPNI

-642 LIVEFESNESHLL
+642 LIVEFENNESHLL

-669 LLFQN
+669 LFAQN
-674 IKSANK
+674 FKTANK
-680 ELVFCN
+680 ELLFYN
-686 KEKRLIRSFDVQKEY
+686 AEKRLVRELDGLKKHH
-701 GITPIENA
+701 ITPMQSP
-709 LNALDATTNRPNS
+709 LMSVLDTAMNPNS
-722 ALVIDNLNEAK
+722 VLMVDNLNEAK
-733 EWHDKVGAEKLKSFL
+733 ELHDKIGVEKLKSFL

-753 NEQYCVIFV
+753 NEQYCIIFA
-762 HDFKQIKTN
+762 HDFRQIKSN
-771 YHFDKLR
+771 YHFDKLKD
-778 ELLSNHFKQC
+778 LLNNHFKQC
-788 LAFRCN
+788 LAFMCN
-794 GENLN
+794 RENLSVL
-799 AIKNNLPPPSA
+799 KSEQKLHE
-810 LNNLN
+810 LN
-815 ALLIEL
+815 ARLINI
-821 SKDSVTE
+821 SKDSHAE

>member
-1 MKPKS
+1 
-6 MKEKPRGAMMNILR
+6 MNILR
-20 IKMIDAG
+20 IKMIDVNG
-27 NLLKE
+27 LLKE

-52 STLKIEEYQK
+52 LISPIEDYQK
-62 SIRQI
+62 SVRQI
-67 QAQFTDAP
+67 QVQFTDAP

-81 AYPQFLSC
+81 TYPQFLSC
-89 GLLQVRGKNGANME
+89 GLLHVRGKNGANME

-126 FLREMLMHLLSSA
+126 FLREMLMRLLSSV

-147 LVDALSLGGIFN
+147 LIDALSLGGIFN

-167 DNDFIYQQRIL
+167 NNDFIYQQRIL
-178 TERKEIEEALK
+178 TESKEIEEALK

-205 FRDFAHYNEEATDR
+205 FRDFAHYNETAKDP
-219 LPLKVL
+219 LPLKAL

-265 KSAEDLKKHAE
+265 QSAEDLKRYAE
-276 FFRDTTSFERFK
+276 FFKDRTSFERLK
-288 YLNVEVI
+288 YLSVEVI
-295 NDQGIKSQHMK
+295 NDHGIQSKHMK

-317 KKKAVK
+317 KKKVVK
-323 RELKDLQR
+323 SELKALQK
-331 DKEFWT
+331 DEKFWT
-337 ESSQYEVSVP
+337 ESSQFKVSVP
-347 VGWDINHTEV
+347 VGWDINHKEV
-357 CFKICKE
+357 RFEIGE
-364 QNHTLICDHSGSGKS
+364 AQNHTLICDHSGSGKS
-379 NFLHVLIQNLAFYYD
+379 NFLHVLIQNLAFYYA
-394 PDEVQLFLLDYKEG
+394 PNEVQLFLLDYKEG
-408 VEFNAYTDPNI
+408 VEFNAYTEPNI

-429 SSVGFGVSFLSWL
+429 SSVGYGMSFLSWL
-442 CDEIKKRSELFKQFN
+442 CKEMQKRAELFKQFN
-457 VKDLSDYRKHEK
+457 VKDLSDYRKHGE

-485 DNSTKGKEGVERSL
+485 DNSSKGKESVDQSL

-513 VLATQTMRGGEIDS
+513 ILATQTMRGTDINR
-527 SIKAQIANRIA
+527 SIMAQIANRIA

-543 DDSTKILDDDV
+543 EDSNSILNNDDA

-579 IPKAPDDFKSF
+579 IPKAPDDFKPF
-590 LTKIHAEFNQRNL
+590 IKKIHRDFNQRNL
-603 TPIDRKIYNGE
+603 THIEHKIYNGE
-614 TPLKMPNT
+614 KPLEMPNT

-627 MRLHLGKKVDYEQKD
+627 MRLHLGKEADYEQKD
-642 LIVEFESNESHLL
+642 LIVGFESNKSHLL
-655 VVSQDLNARIALMK
+655 VVSQDLSARIALMK
-669 LLFQN
+669 LFAQN
-674 IKSANK
+674 FKTANK
-680 ELVFCN
+680 ELLFYN
-686 KEKRLIRSFDVQKEY
+686 AEKRLVRELDELKKHH
-701 GITPIENA
+701 ITPMQGP
-709 LNALDATTNRPNS
+709 LGSVLDTAMNPNS
-722 ALVIDNLNEAK
+722 VLVIDNLNEAK
-733 EWHDKVGAEKLKSFL
+733 ELHDKIGVEKLRSFL

-753 NEQYCVIFV
+753 NEQYCIIFA
-762 HDFKQIKTN
+762 HDLKQIQAN
-771 YHFDKLR
+771 YDLIKLK
-778 ELLSNHFKQC
+778 ELLNNHFKQR

-794 GENLN
+794 GENLS
-799 AIKNNLPPPSA
+799 AIKKDLP
-810 LNNLN
+810 LLTNKLN
-815 ALLIEL
+815 ALFVEL
-821 SKDSVTE
+821 SKDSYTE